1 MPDTKVATQT
11 RGSASEVAD
20 GAAHRLTARDPR
32 LDTWRAFLTAHALL
46 TRRLD
51 EDLRAE
57 NGLTLGEY
65 SALLQVA
72 EAPDRSLR
80 MNQLADGILLSRS
93 GVTRL
98 IDRLEADGLIARS
111 TCTEDG
117 RGSLAVLTEAGLDRL
132 RAAAG
137 THLRGIDQYFLSIVP
152 DAELDHFQITFRAIA
167 ERVRREGDATIGE
180 AACDPVTATELVARA
195 PAASDQGRG

>member
-1 MPDTKVATQT
+1 MTEPAPTTD
-11 RGSASEVAD
+11 ASPTS
-20 GAAHRLTARDPR
+20 LSARDPR
-32 LDTWRAFLTAHALL
+32 LETWRAFLMAHALL

-57 NGLTLGEY
+57 DGLTLGEY

-80 MNQLADGILLSRS
+80 MNQLADGIFLSRS

-111 TCTEDG
+111 SCTSDG
-117 RGSLAVLTEAGLDRL
+117 RGSLAVLTEAGLERL
-132 RAAAG
+132 RAAAE
-137 THLRGIDQYFLSIVP
+137 THLRGIDQYFLAVVP
-152 DAELDHFQITFRAIA
+152 GSELGRLDDAFRAIG
-167 ERVRREGDATIGE
+167 ERIRKDGDSMITA
-180 AACDPVTATELVARA
+180 AACDPALP
-195 PAASDQGRG
+195 PANGEPA

>member
-1 MPDTKVATQT
+1 MPEVKSGRATVDEPVHT
-11 RGSASEVAD
+11 
-20 GAAHRLTARDPR
+20 HRPALSARDPR
-32 LDTWRAFLTAHALL
+32 LDTWRAFLMAHALL

-57 NGLTLGEY
+57 DGLTLGEY

-80 MNQLADGILLSRS
+80 MNQLADGIFLSRS

-111 TCTEDG
+111 TCTVGWPGLAGGPDRRRPRPPARGG
-117 RGSLAVLTEAGLDRL
+117 RHPPARASTSISWRSFPAPSCERP
-132 RAAAG
+132 AAA
-137 THLRGIDQYFLSIVP
+137 RS
-152 DAELDHFQITFRAIA
+152 
-167 ERVRREGDATIGE
+167 ERSASESGS
-180 AACDPVTATELVARA
+180 TATRPA
-195 PAASDQGRG
+195 P